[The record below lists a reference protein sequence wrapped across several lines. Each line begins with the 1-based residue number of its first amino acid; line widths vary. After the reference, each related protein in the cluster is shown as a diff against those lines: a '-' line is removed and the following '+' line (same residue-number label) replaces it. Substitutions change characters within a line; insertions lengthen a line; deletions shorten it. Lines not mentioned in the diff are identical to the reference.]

1 MNKLTLAAI
10 TACVLL
16 LISDIT
22 GRFIQKQPQGQND
35 FSAGIN
41 NAQPLPLL
49 SDPAN
54 VQLTQ
59 LYTNYVEVTK
69 PVQTEQ
75 GLSKAAQAAQNGEL
89 LSVFAGDLE
98 LSLKAVIFAPIPYVL
113 IEQKNIKTQQTTLVK
128 YINEQSVAGYT
139 LSILSNT
146 QVALDKAPQHITLVM
161 YQRG

>member
-1 MNKLTLAAI
+1 MA
-10 TACVLL
+10 
-16 LISDIT
+16 
-22 GRFIQKQPQGQND
+22 
-35 FSAGIN
+35 
-41 NAQPLPLL
+41 
-49 SDPAN
+49 
-54 VQLTQ
+54 QLTQ

-128 YINEQSVAGYT
+128 YINEQSVEGYT

>member
-1 MNKLTLAAI
+1 MLT
-10 TACVLL
+10 
-16 LISDIT
+16 
-22 GRFIQKQPQGQND
+22 QGE
-35 FSAGIN
+35 
-41 NAQPLPLL
+41 
-49 SDPAN
+49 
-54 VQLTQ
+54 Q

-146 QVALDKAPQHITLVM
+146 QVALNNAPQHITLVM